1 MDYMDADVAYLLGL
15 IVAQGTLSASD
26 QVRQL
31 TIEFPYPSLHLH
43 GETSEFDQ
51 ETEISLGLHNVRSR
65 LVNLLHLVIARW
77 DPYTKSLDYASVIT
91 GNDNVG
97 RI

>member
-43 GETSEFDQ
+43 GETSEFD
-51 ETEISLGLHNVRSR
+51 
-65 LVNLLHLVIARW
+65 
-77 DPYTKSLDYASVIT
+77 
-91 GNDNVG
+91 
-97 RI
+97 